1 MIKELQELFDGLNH
15 LCETNEAF
23 YFSEQKYNEKYTIR
37 SYSYRLASWSDFQL
51 PYAKDC
57 RGTAFILNNETN
69 EWNLFTRAYK
79 KFFNLGEGIA
89 KDEYVSKN
97 LPVKSFEKLDGSLI
111 LVGRID
117 GKLVPKSKTS
127 INSEHAI
134 LANKLIQENEKLQH
148 FIETALNEGYT
159 PVFELVG
166 PSFKIVLNYP
176 KDELI
181 FLGYVENTTSDVV
194 TFDGISGVG
203 AFKETTGVR
212 PAECYNLTWEEL
224 LSIQSTQENSKPCI
238 EGFVVLCDNGEF
250 VKIKTSHY
258 TNLHHLKDNIN
269 NLTNL
274 IPLILNDNLDDIIG
288 QFQEDQVTLDYIV
301 QTQEKVSHKFNH
313 LVVEYKNLRGL
324 YFNKFEENRKEFA
337 IKYKNHELFS
347 YVMKT
352 TNESFRQIEEVAE
365 RCAKQYILNKCRT
378 LTEAK
383 KFIDNLN

>member
-37 SYSYRLASWSDFQL
+37 SYSYRLASWSDFQV

-69 EWNLFTRAYK
+69 EWNLFTRAYR
-79 KFFNLGEGIA
+79 KFWNLGEGIA

-148 FIETALNEGYT
+148 FIKTSLNEGHT

-181 FLGYVENTTSDVV
+181 FLGYVENTTADVV
-194 TFDGISGVG
+194 TFDGIGGVD
-203 AFKETTGVR
+203 AFKETTGIR

-224 LSIQSTQENSKPCI
+224 LSTQENSKPDI

-258 TNLHHLKDNIN
+258 VNLHHLKDNIN

-288 QFQEDQVTLDYIV
+288 QFQEDQVTIDYIV
-301 QTQEKVSHKFNH
+301 QTQEKVAHKFNH

-337 IKYKNHELFS
+337 IEYKNYELFS
-347 YVMKT
+347 YVMQGLNT
-352 TNESFRQIEEVAE
+352 SFREVEQVAE
-365 RCAKQYILNKCRT
+365 SKVKEYILNKCRT

>member
-1 MIKELQELFDGLNH
+1 MTKELQELFDGLNH

-37 SYSYRLASWSDFQL
+37 SYSYRLASWSDFQA

-79 KFFNLGEGIA
+79 KFWNLGEGIP
-89 KDEYVSKN
+89 KDDFIKERI
-97 LPVKSFEKLDGSLI
+97 PVKSFEKLDGSLI

-134 LANKLIQENEKLQH
+134 LANKLIQENKKLQD
-148 FIETALNEGYT
+148 FIKTALDEGYT

-194 TFDGISGVG
+194 TFDGDDADINV
-203 AFKETTGVR
+203 FKETTGIR
-212 PAECYNLTWEEL
+212 PAKCYNLTWDELQEETVIKKL
-224 LSIQSTQENSKPCI
+224 HNKTFDTFN
-238 EGFVVLCDNGEF
+238 EF
-250 VKIKTSHY
+250 LEFIK
-258 TNLHHLKDNIN
+258 N
-269 NLTNL
+269 
-274 IPLILNDNLDDIIG
+274 
-288 QFQEDQVTLDYIV
+288 
-301 QTQEKVSHKFNH
+301 
-313 LVVEYKNLRGL
+313 
-324 YFNKFEENRKEFA
+324 
-337 IKYKNHELFS
+337 
-347 YVMKT
+347 
-352 TNESFRQIEEVAE
+352 
-365 RCAKQYILNKCRT
+365 
-378 LTEAK
+378 
-383 KFIDNLN
+383 

>member
-1 MIKELQELFDGLNH
+1 MTKELQELFDGLNH

-37 SYSYRLASWSDFQL
+37 SYTYRLASWSDFQV

-69 EWNLFTRAYK
+69 EWNLFTRAYRK
-79 KFFNLGEGIA
+79 YWNLGEGIA

-134 LANKLIQENEKLQH
+134 LANKLIQENEKLQF
-148 FIETALNEGYT
+148 FIKTALNEGYT

-181 FLGYVENTTSDVV
+181 FLGYVENTTSNIV
-194 TFDGISGVG
+194 TFDGGDVE
-203 AFKETTGVR
+203 AFKETTGIR
-212 PAECYNLTWEEL
+212 PAECYDLTWEEL
-224 LSIQSTQENSKPCI
+224 LSTQENSKPDI
-238 EGFVVLCDNGEF
+238 EGYVVLCDNGEF
-250 VKIKTSHY
+250 VKVKLASY

-288 QFQEDQVTLDYIV
+288 QFQEDQVTIDYIV
-301 QTQEKVSHKFNH
+301 QTQEKVAHKFNH

-337 IKYKNHELFS
+337 IKYKNHELFAS
-347 YVMKT
+347 VMRGLNT
-352 TNESFRQIEEVAE
+352 SFREVEQVAE
-365 RCAKQYILNKCRT
+365 SKIKKYILNKCRT

-383 KFIDNLN
+383 KFIDDL